1 MSMPAM
7 KNKKTATSTF
17 VSTDEKENR
26 SPSVGVKREYKA
38 SSNCSLVND
47 VSNNE
52 ALTKVRKKST
62 ARVAPLTLPTSSP
75 LSPAA
80 EEFHLPSY
88 VSSLPTDNS
97 MTSMFS
103 SLSLTPPFSPHIPP
117 PPAWSSHHQP
127 QTVTAV
133 VEQPGYISLRMRH
146 GMVLDVSA
154 NLAIKLKNIS
164 KDSSMALSSCTT
176 QMAITHPKG
185 RMLQYGPR
193 VEVQCEDN
201 ISVKNA
207 KIYPRGISFT
217 ANNMALVY
225 LLDEAGARSTSD
237 MFHDLFATQIAD
249 TLFMESCQREREGV
263 TTSIRQLDKAKYWRT
278 ADNID
283 CWVIGPVFI
292 QQTEDGLVIVEKETQ
307 QGDRFLLK
315 SSPSNGK
322 IKLDS
327 RFVQMTA
334 SLGAESHLFLR
345 SRDRRLHYSGET
357 KVFTVRNAGHSAG
370 FDEEGSLRIF

>member
-1 MSMPAM
+1 MSMPTM
-7 KNKKTATSTF
+7 KNRKTTV
-17 VSTDEKENR
+17 VSTDDEKENR
-26 SPSVGVKREYKA
+26 TPSAGVKQENKA
-38 SSNCSLVND
+38 SFPSSLIDDVNT
-47 VSNNE
+47 NE

-62 ARVAPLTLPTSSP
+62 ARVSPLTLPTSSP

-80 EEFHLPSY
+80 EEFHLPAY
-88 VSSLPTDNS
+88 VSSLPSDNYT
-97 MTSMFS
+97 TSMFS

-117 PPAWSSHHQP
+117 PPAWHMNHQLHS
-127 QTVTAV
+127 VTAV

-146 GMVLDVSA
+146 GVVLDISA
-154 NLAIKLKNIS
+154 NMAIKLKNIS

-201 ISVKNA
+201 VSVKNA

-278 ADNID
+278 ADNVD
-283 CWVIGPVFI
+283 CWVIGPVFV
-292 QQTEDGLVIVEKETQ
+292 QQTEDGLVIVERETQ
-307 QGDRFLLK
+307 QGDKFFLRA
-315 SSPSNGK
+315 SPSNGK